1 MFVDNINLAF
11 KNIKERKTRVFL
23 TLLGIAI
30 GIMAIVSLMSIG
42 EGMQQAVV
50 GELSSLSDTV
60 IVTTG
65 DISVSSMGGGFSESN
80 NYFNQRDIESIMRI
94 NGIKSVDPVLFSSG
108 IVEYNGELQYVS
120 LLGLDPE
127 RMGEV
132 FGIEFL
138 GLETGE
144 FMNEGDQNKCI
155 IGNNIAYN
163 YFDVNVYIGSKIKI
177 NGQNL
182 VVSGIYKQQG
192 AGMSVPTDDYVHLT
206 TRDFKKL
213 TGQENMTG
221 IMIKVYDI
229 DNAEQIALECE
240 NVINSNHGDD
250 DYANSITMSS
260 ILESVQQIIG
270 IMQSVLVG
278 IAAIALVVASI
289 GIMNTMLTSVME
301 RTHEIGIMKAIG
313 ARNSDVMIVFIME
326 GVMISL
332 IGGGIGIILGVL
344 GAKAFSSMSS
354 SGFMGSPIPIYPVIT
369 IFSILIS
376 LVIAILVGVMSSLY
390 PARKAAKMS
399 PIEAVRYE

>member
-1 MFVDNINLAF
+1 MFGDNINLAF

-60 IVTTG
+60 VVTTG
-65 DISVSSMGGGFSESN
+65 DISINSMGGGFSESN

-94 NGIKSVDPVLFSSG
+94 NGIKSVDPILFSSG
-108 IVEYNGELQYVS
+108 IVEYNGESQYVS

-155 IGNNIAYN
+155 IGNNVAYN
-163 YFDVNVYIGSKIKI
+163 YFDVNVYLGSKIKI

-250 DYANSITMSS
+250 DYANSVTMSS
-260 ILESVQQIIG
+260 ILESIQQIIG
-270 IMQSVLVG
+270 IMQSVLIG
-278 IAAIALVVASI
+278 IAAIALIVASI

-332 IGGGIGIILGVL
+332 IGGGIGIMLGVL

-354 SGFMGSPIPIYPVIT
+354 SGFMGSPMPIYPVIT

-376 LVIAILVGVMSSLY
+376 LVIAIIVGVMSSLY